1 MKRVIKAS
9 DNIKDP
15 IVVVVDE
22 NGAVTPLGFHFP
34 DYEHAEYFC
43 ELYNWTCDERL
54 DRYERGRLEIR
65 DDSEFHAYD

>member
-1 MKRVIKAS
+1 MKRVIRAS

-22 NGAVTPLGFHFP
+22 NGAVTPLFRFP
-34 DYEHAEYFC
+34 DYEDAEYFC
-43 ELYNWTCDERL
+43 ELYNWTCDESL

>member
-1 MKRVIKAS
+1 MKRVIRAS

-15 IVVVVDE
+15 IVVVVDDD
-22 NGAVTPLGFHFP
+22 GVAIPLFRFP
-34 DYEHAEYFC
+34 DYEDAEYFC
-43 ELYNWTCDERL
+43 ELYDWTCDERL